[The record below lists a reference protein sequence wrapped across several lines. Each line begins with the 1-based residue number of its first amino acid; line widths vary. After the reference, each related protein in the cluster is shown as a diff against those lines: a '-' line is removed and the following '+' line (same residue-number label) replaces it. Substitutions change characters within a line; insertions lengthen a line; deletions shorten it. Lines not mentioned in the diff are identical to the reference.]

1 MTIRRSTVPGGARV
15 GAARAIISALSVVGA
30 FALVMSPAVAA
41 EEAEKPELVG
51 LPPETATIDIA
62 PVHQVEGQV
71 GRLVAPVA
79 ELIMRTGS
87 VDGAVIRDETE
98 QQERYTLAGDV
109 FFETDSAMLTERAR
123 ADLAVIAVELAG
135 AGSVTVAV
143 VGHTDSVADDDYNQR
158 LSVARAEA
166 VQQFLLATVPS
177 LQITTEGRGE
187 REPVAV
193 EEGTPEEIAQA
204 RALNRRVE
212 ITSSQ
217 VAG

>member
-15 GAARAIISALSVVGA
+15 SAARAIVGAVSVVGV
-30 FALVMSPAVAA
+30 FALVTSPAVAV
-41 EEAEKPELVG
+41 EEADEPELVG

-62 PVHQVEGQV
+62 PVYQIEGPV
-71 GRLVAPVA
+71 GQLVAPVA
-79 ELIMRTGS
+79 GLITRTGS
-87 VDGAVIRDETE
+87 ADGAVVRDETE
-98 QQERYTLAGDV
+98 DQERYTLAGDV
-109 FFETDSAMLTERAR
+109 FFETDSAVLTERAR
-123 ADLAVIAVELAG
+123 ADLAGIAEELAD
-135 AGSVTVAV
+135 AGPVTVTV